1 MQNYDVVL
9 FASSVSTVKSFG
21 AHKIA
26 HELRLVGYTV
36 FVVDYLE
43 SFTHEEV
50 LEIIEATV
58 GPSTLFVGVSNTF
71 IGYQQKTNTRRVQ
84 QNITFNPNVFF
95 PFSEES
101 ERELVDTIKL
111 INPKCK
117 TVIGGTRVYPNFSNR
132 RVNYGVIGF
141 ADKSVVDLANHLKHG
156 TPLSTRNYK
165 NIYGTIILDD
175 PAADGFEFNKST
187 MEWTADDNV
196 VHGEVLPLELSRG
209 CIFACKFCN
218 FRFNGKQVVD
228 YIKPTE
234 TLYAELMENYERY
247 GVTRYR
253 ILDDTFNDTEE
264 KIDAML
270 DVVKRLPFQPAFSGY
285 ARLDLLTAK
294 PHTIQKIID
303 LGFRSMFFG
312 IETFNRESGRVIGK
326 GGDPDRMIETMRD
339 MKREYGDHISLTGSF
354 ICGLPRETK
363 ESVRSTMDR
372 LISGEV
378 PLDFVA
384 FYPLWIGRKT
394 TEKWN
399 SEFNLDL
406 EKFGYSEIR
415 DEGPMPV
422 INWKNEHMTFKEAI
436 EMTSKFAAEY
446 DQVRRPNN
454 PTDALLLN
462 PKDHFNT
469 YKPQFFNNLRS
480 K

>member
-1 MQNYDVVL
+1 
-9 FASSVSTVKSFG
+9 
-21 AHKIA
+21 
-26 HELRLVGYTV
+26 
-36 FVVDYLE
+36 
-43 SFTHEEV
+43 V
-50 LEIIEATV
+50 LEIIKATV

-71 IGYQQKTNTRRVQ
+71 IGYQRKTNTRRVQ
-84 QNITFNPNVFF
+84 QSIVSNPNVFF
-95 PFSEES
+95 PFGEDS
-101 ERELVDTIKL
+101 ERILIDAIKAN
-111 INPKCK
+111 NPKCK
-117 TVIGGTRVYPNFSNR
+117 TVVGGTRVYPNFSNR

-141 ADKSVVDLANHLKHG
+141 ADKSVVDLADHLKHG
-156 TPLSTRNYK
+156 TPLTTRNYK
-165 NIYGTIILDD
+165 NIYGTVMIDD

-187 MEWTADDNV
+187 MHWTDDDNV
-196 VHGEVLPLELSRG
+196 VKGEVLPLELSRG

-228 YIKPTE
+228 YIKPID
-234 TLYAELMENYERY
+234 TLYHELIDTYERY

-270 DVVKRLPFQPAFSGY
+270 DVVNRLPFKPAFSGY

-303 LGFRSMFFG
+303 
-312 IETFNRESGRVIGK
+312 
-326 GGDPDRMIETMRD
+326 PDRMIETIRN
-339 MKREYGDHISLTGSF
+339 MKQQYGDYISLTGSF
-354 ICGLPRETK
+354 ICGLPRESK
-363 ESVRSTMDR
+363 ESIQSTMHR
-372 LISGEV
+372 LVTDI
-378 PLDFVA
+378 PLDYVS

-406 EKFGYSEIR
+406 EKFGYSEVR
-415 DEGPMPV
+415 GEPPMPV
-422 INWKNEHMTFKEAI
+422 INWQNEFMTFKEAI
-436 EMTSKFAAEY
+436 ELTTEFAARY
-446 DQVRRPNN
+446 DQVRKPNN